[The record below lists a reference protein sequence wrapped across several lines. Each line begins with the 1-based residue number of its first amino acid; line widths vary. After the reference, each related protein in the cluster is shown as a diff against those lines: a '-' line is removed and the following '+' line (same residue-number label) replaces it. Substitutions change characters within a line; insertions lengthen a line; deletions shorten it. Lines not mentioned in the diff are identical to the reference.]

1 MHKSR
6 LPRRSGTSIHP
17 TGRALT
23 ASLLAAAALVAV
35 SGPARADGT
44 DGRGA
49 GTALAARSPGML
61 EPLLPRYA
69 NPGLPVDIA
78 PPSRG
83 LDVLYEPVATE
94 GEPLYGLASE
104 LDETSYDIP
113 GQIVVDARDE
123 LDDSALAAL
132 ARDFSLHL
140 FPTALASTT
149 RIQIATVDGPISAT
163 LQRLAQDPRVEAAEP
178 LARVRAS
185 FVANDPLLKEQWHMA
200 RVGAERAWDFA
211 TGRGVTVAVVDTG
224 IACETHGPFVK
235 APDLASTECVE
246 GWNFVTKTNHANDDQ
261 GHGTHVAGTIA
272 QSTNNGIGAAGLAFH
287 ARLMPVKVLNESGW
301 GTTADVADGIRWAAD
316 NGAHVI
322 NLSLGGPRNSK
333 VLQSAIDHA
342 ISRGVVVVAAA
353 GNTGG
358 RVQYP
363 GASDGVIGV
372 SATDANDK
380 IARFSSRGQGVDVA
394 APGVNVTQQTIC
406 NRGRGDCE
414 APYPAYNGTSMAA
427 PHVAGAAALLVGLG
441 VSDPRAV
448 EDAIRAGAR
457 VVDSSDDGKLLYGAG
472 ILDAASSVARVTQS
486 HAAVRLVALLLLA
499 TWVGRRAR
507 KKEANAASPWQASF
521 LLPALAA
528 GPGLFFF
535 APWLLSRVDL
545 AVDVLARPIADLDL
559 LIGASVHRWLPLANA
574 LIPLG
579 LTSIFFGVKKLRP
592 AIAGLSVGTAAYL
605 TSVVALGE
613 VAGPLGQLAL
623 VVWCAVNAAA
633 CLWIARTNLS
643 TR

>member
-6 LPRRSGTSIHP
+6 LQRGSGTAFHP
-17 TGRALT
+17 TGRALAT
-23 ASLLAAAALVAV
+23 SLLAAAAVVAV
-35 SGPARADGT
+35 SGTARADGT
-44 DGRGA
+44 DGREA
-49 GTALAARSPGML
+49 GGALAARSPGML
-61 EPLLPRYA
+61 EPRLPGYV
-69 NPGLPVDIA
+69 NPALPADIA
-78 PPSRG
+78 SSLG
-83 LDVLYEPVATE
+83 GFDVLNEPVATA
-94 GEPLYGLASE
+94 GAPLDCTASA
-104 LDETSYDIP
+104 LDETSCDVP
-113 GQIVVDARDE
+113 GQIVVDARDDI
-123 LDDSALAAL
+123 DDGALAGL
-132 ARDFSLHL
+132 VRDFSLHL
-140 FPTALASTT
+140 EPTALAAKT
-149 RIQIATVDGPISAT
+149 RIHIATVDGPVSAT

-178 LARVRAS
+178 LAKVRAF
-185 FVANDPLLKEQWHMA
+185 FVANDPLLKDQWHMA

-301 GTTADVADGIRWAAD
+301 GTTADVADGIRWAAEH
-316 NGAHVI
+316 GAHVI

-333 VLQSAIDHA
+333 VLQSAIDYA
-342 ISRGVVVVAAA
+342 ISRGAVVVAAA

-358 RVQYP
+358 RVQFP

-372 SATDANDK
+372 SATDPNDK
-380 IARFSSRGQGVDVA
+380 IASFSSRGQGVDVS
-394 APGVNVTQQTIC
+394 APGVNVRQQTIC
-406 NRGRGDCE
+406 NRGRGNCD

-457 VVDSSDDGKLLYGAG
+457 VVDDSDSGKLLYGAG
-472 ILDAASSVARVTQS
+472 VLDAASSVARVTQS
-486 HAAVRLVALLLLA
+486 HIIVRLVALLLLA

-507 KKEANAASPWQASF
+507 KKDATAASPWRASF

-559 LIGASVHRWLPLANA
+559 LVGASVHRWLPLANA
-574 LIPLG
+574 LVPLG
-579 LTSIFFGVKKLRP
+579 LTSLFFGVKKLRP
-592 AIAGLSVGTAAYL
+592 AIAGFSVGTAAYL
-605 TSVVALGE
+605 TSVVTLGE